1 MLLRKKSKVFLTYLI
16 LISFTATSFAQ
27 EQVQRVEKGN
37 PAPFDGWCL
46 TDRAMGIIIA
56 DKEQSEARC
65 GLRLQKQKDSL
76 HAKYGLDIGN
86 LQIQIKSLEE
96 EYKKIVE
103 IKDQEILKLEGIAL
117 KKPNNNWY
125 LFAGGGFVAGVLT
138 AVGVVLLVL

>member
-1 MLLRKKSKVFLTYLI
+1 
-16 LISFTATSFAQ
+16 
-27 EQVQRVEKGN
+27 
-37 PAPFDGWCL
+37 
-46 TDRAMGIIIA
+46 MGIIIA

-138 AVGVVLLVL
+138 AVGIVLLVL